1 MNKIGEK
8 MGIFGNL
15 FQTNTTNLKVEN
27 NQIQKNWEFRRGETI
42 TLDFV
47 IPITE
52 NNRVENIP
60 EMFRITLELK
70 DGYKNIGEV
79 NNPIK
84 LLHGNE
90 VRTQIFGSGAYLYG
104 FEDNVKIIDLIQ
116 NSDSISVSLGFQL
129 NTNILKKE
137 DLIDK
142 FNYKFELTTSR
153 EFSSIFNII
162 KNEYSFDIRT
172 KYDWETIPTEN
183 IETYISSLEGLI
195 LGLDTKSHWKT
206 ILEIKNKIIII
217 QENLRGSKISQDE
230 LQEIKNNYFTEL
242 RQYASLLI
250 IKTYYSQ
257 VKNRFWIKEVYP
269 TKSSISEKQ
278 KQIIGKFPIYDL
290 ELQKMAMPFEKEAI
304 RNNHSKN
311 SSNMPIPPENI
322 MRDKIEGIGYISE
335 KFTPQIFNYMS
346 NSPTNDYTGVYII
359 YNSSNE
365 KYYVGQAKKVMNR
378 LFKHFSGKGGNAG
391 SYNFFNDYQS
401 GEAFEVW
408 TVRLRESEFDSLD
421 ELERRT
427 IEYYKAYDLGYNENR
442 GNKN

>member
-1 MNKIGEK
+1 

-15 FQTNTTNLKVEN
+15 FRTNTTDKKVEN
-27 NQIQKNWEFRRGETI
+27 NHLQKNWEFRRGETI
-42 TLDFV
+42 TLDFE

-52 NNRVENIP
+52 NNRVENTP
-60 EMFRITLELK
+60 EMFCITLKLK
-70 DGYKNIGEV
+70 DEYKNIGTVSNYVRIIFADEV
-79 NNPIK
+79 K
-84 LLHGNE
+84 FQE
-90 VRTQIFGSGAYLYG
+90 FDSGYYIYG
-104 FEDNVKIIDLIQ
+104 FKDPVKTIDLVQEFDLIP
-116 NSDSISVSLGFQL
+116 VSFEFKL
-129 NTNILKKE
+129 NTNILKME

-142 FNYKFELTTSR
+142 FNYQFELTTSR

-230 LQEIKNNYFTEL
+230 FQEIKNNYFTEL

-311 SSNMPIPPENI
+311 SNNMPMPSENI

-359 YNSSNE
+359 YNGSKE

-378 LFKHFSGKGGNAG
+378 VYKHFLGKGGNAG

-427 IEYYKAYDLGYNENR
+427 IEYYQAYDLGYNENR

>member
-1 MNKIGEK
+1 M
-8 MGIFGNL
+8 
-15 FQTNTTNLKVEN
+15 
-27 NQIQKNWEFRRGETI
+27 
-42 TLDFV
+42 
-47 IPITE
+47 
-52 NNRVENIP
+52 
-60 EMFRITLELK
+60 
-70 DGYKNIGEV
+70 
-79 NNPIK
+79 
-84 LLHGNE
+84 
-90 VRTQIFGSGAYLYG
+90 
-104 FEDNVKIIDLIQ
+104 
-116 NSDSISVSLGFQL
+116 
-129 NTNILKKE
+129 E

-142 FNYKFELTTSR
+142 FNYQFELTTSR

-230 LQEIKNNYFTEL
+230 FQEIKNNYFTEL

-311 SSNMPIPPENI
+311 SNNMPMPSENI

-427 IEYYKAYDLGYNENR
+427 IEYYQAYDLGYNENR